1 MSAIWNTAGAGDRYD
16 LYYADAAGESRSA
29 RIAGDGTILDRPREG
44 ENSVMDVLIGLHHD
58 LFGAWGSW
66 IVSIRGLLL
75 CSNLLLGLVAAWPR
89 RGTWRLA
96 LRPATRGPTPAPLHS
111 RPRPNDL
118 SPDATPA

>member
-58 LFGAWGSW
+58 LFWAWGSW
-66 IVSIRGLLL
+66 IVSISGLLL
-75 CSNLLLGLVAAWPR
+75 CSNLLLGRVAAWPP
-89 RGTWRLA
+89 RGTGQIGR
-96 LRPATRGPTPAPLHS
+96 APF
-111 RPRPNDL
+111 
-118 SPDATPA
+118 